1 MVPSRVLGEGAKG
14 NARDLSGTGPP
25 RPRPGMISGSLP
37 SVAAFLASRA
47 CCLEER
53 AGAAFFAGAFLAL
66 VSAFLTAVLAAML
79 RLLWKRPTPV
89 KEADGMKASTEAR
102 ARRTKMAVVSIVVQ
116 VGRVSPC

>member
-14 NARDLSGTGPP
+14 SARDLSGTGPP

-66 VSAFLTAVLAAML
+66 VSTFLALGSAFFAGAFLALVSPFLALGSAFLTPM
-79 RLLWKRPTPV
+79 
-89 KEADGMKASTEAR
+89 
-102 ARRTKMAVVSIVVQ
+102 
-116 VGRVSPC
+116 